1 MFFVFKIC
9 VRKRSNILQVNWV
22 KKKFRAALV
31 QMKSSI
37 DKNKNLSY
45 SLKLIS
51 RATQN
56 NAQLI
61 CFPEFQMAYSPVEQ
75 KPETL
80 FEIAEKINGDFI
92 SALSNSAK
100 QNKINVVATIYEI
113 INTNKQNQKVFDT
126 AVIINERGKIQSVYR
141 KIHLYDALGFK
152 ESSKLLAGNIIE
164 KPTRTSVGNLGLQI
178 CYDMRFPEISR
189 ILTVN
194 GANILVSPSAWVAG
208 FMKQE
213 HWEIMLKSRAIEN
226 GVYVI
231 APNQLGNIYCGHSMV
246 IEPFGATLVD
256 MGNREGMEILDI
268 DSSRIDTVRRTL
280 PLLRNRR
287 TDVYKN
293 YIKAFDSES

>member
-1 MFFVFKIC
+1 
-9 VRKRSNILQVNWV
+9 V

-31 QMKSSI
+31 QMKSSV

-45 SLKLIS
+45 SLKLIG
-51 RATQN
+51 RAAQKK
-56 NAQLI
+56 AQLI
-61 CFPEFQMAYSPVEQ
+61 CFPEFQMAYSPEEQ

-80 FEIAEKINGDFI
+80 HEIAEKINGDFI

-100 QNKINVVATIYEI
+100 KNKINVVATIYEI

-152 ESSKLLAGNIIE
+152 ESKKLLAGNIIE

-246 IEPFGATLVD
+246 IEPFGATVIDL
-256 MGNREGMEILDI
+256 GNREGMEILDI
-268 DSSRIDTVRRTL
+268 DNSRIDTVRRTL

>member
-1 MFFVFKIC
+1 
-9 VRKRSNILQVNWV
+9 VNWV

-31 QMKSSI
+31 QMKSSV

-45 SLKLIS
+45 SLKLIG
-51 RATQN
+51 RAAQKK
-56 NAQLI
+56 AQLI
-61 CFPEFQMAYSPVEQ
+61 CFPEFQMAYSPAEQ

-80 FEIAEKINGDFI
+80 HEIAEKINGDFI

-100 QNKINVVATIYEI
+100 KNKINVVATIYEI

-152 ESSKLLAGNIIE
+152 ESKKLLAGNIIE

-194 GANILVSPSAWVAG
+194 GANILVSPSAWVDG

-246 IEPFGATLVD
+246 IEPFGATLID

-268 DSSRIDTVRRTL
+268 DNSRIDTVRRTL
-280 PLLRNRR
+280 PLLENRR

-293 YIKAFDSES
+293 YIRAFDSES

>member
-1 MFFVFKIC
+1 
-9 VRKRSNILQVNWV
+9 
-22 KKKFRAALV
+22 
-31 QMKSSI
+31 MKSSV

-45 SLKLIS
+45 SLKLIC
-51 RATQN
+51 RAAQKK
-56 NAQLI
+56 AQLI
-61 CFPEFQMAYSPVEQ
+61 CFPEFQMAYSPGEQ

-80 FEIAEKINGDFI
+80 HEIAEKINGDFI

-100 QNKINVVATIYEI
+100 KNKINVVATIYEI

-126 AVIINERGKIQSVYR
+126 AVIINELGKIQSVYR

-152 ESSKLLAGNIIE
+152 ESKKLLAGNIIE

-246 IEPFGATLVD
+246 IEPFGATLID

-268 DSSRIDTVRRTL
+268 DNSRIDTVRRTL

>member
-1 MFFVFKIC
+1 
-9 VRKRSNILQVNWV
+9 VNWV

-31 QMKSSI
+31 QMKSSV

-45 SLKLIS
+45 SLKLIG
-51 RATQN
+51 RAAQKK
-56 NAQLI
+56 AQLI
-61 CFPEFQMAYSPVEQ
+61 CFPEFQMAYSPAEQ

-80 FEIAEKINGDFI
+80 HEIAEKINGDFI

-100 QNKINVVATIYEI
+100 KNKINVVATIYEI

-126 AVIINERGKIQSVYR
+126 AVIIDELGKIQSVYR

-152 ESSKLLAGNIIE
+152 ESKKLLAGNIIE

-246 IEPFGATLVD
+246 IEPFGATLTD
-256 MGNREGMEILDI
+256 MGNRQGMEILDI
-268 DSSRIDTVRRTL
+268 DNSRIDTVRRTL

-287 TDVYKN
+287 RDVYKN

>member
-1 MFFVFKIC
+1 M
-9 VRKRSNILQVNWV
+9 

-31 QMKSSI
+31 QMKSSV

-45 SLKLIS
+45 SLKLIG
-51 RATQN
+51 RAAQKK
-56 NAQLI
+56 AQLI
-61 CFPEFQMAYSPVEQ
+61 CFPEFQMAYSPAEQ

-80 FEIAEKINGDFI
+80 HEIAEKINGDFI

-100 QNKINVVATIYEI
+100 KNKINVVATIYEI

-152 ESSKLLAGNIIE
+152 ESKKLLAGNIIE

-246 IEPFGATLVD
+246 IEPFGATLID

-268 DSSRIDTVRRTL
+268 DNSRIDTVRRTL
-280 PLLRNRR
+280 PLLGNRR

>member
-1 MFFVFKIC
+1 M
-9 VRKRSNILQVNWV
+9 

-31 QMKSSI
+31 QMKSSV

-45 SLKLIS
+45 SLKLIG
-51 RATQN
+51 RAAQN
-56 NAQLI
+56 KAQLI

-80 FEIAEKINGDFI
+80 HEIAEKINGNFI

-100 QNKINVVATIYEI
+100 KNKINVVATIYEI
-113 INTNKQNQKVFDT
+113 INTTKQNQKVFDT

-152 ESSKLLAGNIIE
+152 ESKKLLAGNIIE

-246 IEPFGATLVD
+246 IEPFGSTLID
-256 MGNREGMEILDI
+256 MGITEGMEILDI
-268 DSSRIDTVRRTL
+268 DNSRIDTVRRTL
-280 PLLRNRR
+280 PLLKNRR

>member
-1 MFFVFKIC
+1 
-9 VRKRSNILQVNWV
+9 V

-31 QMKSSI
+31 QMKSSV

-45 SLKLIS
+45 SLKLIG
-51 RATQN
+51 RAAQKK
-56 NAQLI
+56 AQLI
-61 CFPEFQMAYSPVEQ
+61 CFPEFQMAYSPAEQ

-80 FEIAEKINGDFI
+80 HEIAEKINGDFI

-100 QNKINVVATIYEI
+100 KNKINVVATIYEI

-126 AVIINERGKIQSVYR
+126 AVIINEHGKIQSVYR

-152 ESSKLLAGNIIE
+152 ESKKLLAGNIIE

-194 GANILVSPSAWVAG
+194 GANILVSPSAWVDG

-246 IEPFGATLVD
+246 IEPFGATVIDL
-256 MGNREGMEILDI
+256 GNREGMEILDI
-268 DSSRIDTVRRTL
+268 DNSRIDTVRRTL
-280 PLLRNRR
+280 PLLENRR

-293 YIKAFDSES
+293 YIRAFDSES

>member
-1 MFFVFKIC
+1 
-9 VRKRSNILQVNWV
+9 VNWL
-22 KKKFRAALV
+22 KKKFRTALV
-31 QMKSSI
+31 QMKSSV
-37 DKNKNLSY
+37 DKNQNLSY
-45 SLKLIS
+45 SLKLIG
-51 RATQN
+51 RAAQKK
-56 NAQLI
+56 AQLI
-61 CFPEFQMAYSPVEQ
+61 CFPEFQMAYSPAEQ

-80 FEIAEKINGDFI
+80 HEIAEKINGDFI

-100 QNKINVVATIYEI
+100 KNKINVVATIYEI

-152 ESSKLLAGNIIE
+152 ESKKLLAGNIIE

-194 GANILVSPSAWVAG
+194 GANILVSPSAWVDG

-246 IEPFGATLVD
+246 IEPFGATLID
-256 MGNREGMEILDI
+256 LGNREGMEILDI
-268 DSSRIDTVRRTL
+268 DNSRIDTVRRTL
-280 PLLRNRR
+280 PLLENRR

-293 YIKAFDSES
+293 YIRAFDSES